1 MRSDVIY
8 IYIITCPRC
17 QVRYVG
23 QTDRHL
29 ITCFKEHRDRSALPV
44 VMHFADC
51 GLMMKE
57 EDVVILA
64 LKKCHTSIHVP
75 IKHESCM
82 SVCLCFCLCFHV
94 FRTHQKS
101 QLHKILAQGVIWANL
116 KHDEVRI

>member
-57 EDVVILA
+57 EDMVILA
-64 LKKCHTSIHVP
+64 LTNKSVTHLYILEALFVRELKPKLVNNSIFF
-75 IKHESCM
+75 K
-82 SVCLCFCLCFHV
+82 
-94 FRTHQKS
+94 
-101 QLHKILAQGVIWANL
+101 
-116 KHDEVRI
+116 